1 MTPTAMY
8 RFHVTVHALPPD
20 TPRGEPIVLSGGEFR
35 PLALASNQLSTAYPI
50 TFEQTYAQLQLL
62 DRMDCEP
69 DGYFVWVGGQE
80 NNRWQIDGHLFDR
93 DERLLYVELKGECPQ
108 EQFDELLTTLS
119 WPETPLVFQLVR
131 EAVILDEQEFRRYVS
146 P

>member
-20 TPRGEPIVLSGGEFR
+20 TQHGEPIVLSNGEIR

-50 TFEQTYAQLQLL
+50 TFEQTYAQLLLL